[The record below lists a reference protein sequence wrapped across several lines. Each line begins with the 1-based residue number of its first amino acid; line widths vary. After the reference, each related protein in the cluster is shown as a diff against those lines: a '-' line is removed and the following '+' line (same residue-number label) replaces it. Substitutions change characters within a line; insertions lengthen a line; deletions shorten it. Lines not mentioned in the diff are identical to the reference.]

1 MDLAGKKV
9 NKTINIYLPS
19 FDKGGVSKITINI
32 INYFI
37 KKNRRVL
44 LFSQNAK
51 KSLFVNSKKL
61 KIITIKRNL
70 LVNFF
75 QIFLIHF
82 S

>member
-37 KKNRRVL
+37 KKNEESATIL
-44 LFSQNAK
+44 TK
-51 KSLFVNSKKL
+51 CKKKL
-61 KIITIKRNL
+61 ICK
-70 LVNFF
+70 F
-75 QIFLIHF
+75 
-82 S
+82 